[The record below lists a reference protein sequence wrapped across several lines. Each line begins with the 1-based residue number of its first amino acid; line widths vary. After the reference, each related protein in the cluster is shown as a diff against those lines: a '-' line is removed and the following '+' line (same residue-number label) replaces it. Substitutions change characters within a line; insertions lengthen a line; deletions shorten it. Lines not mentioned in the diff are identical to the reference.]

1 MKPSSI
7 PFLLALAVLPAQGA
21 EPLGRLFYTP
31 AERATLERQ
40 KKAATGGGEVGAPT
54 TLNGVVRRSSGRD
67 TVWINGTPAEEK
79 SVEARRSQRVG
90 ETLAP
95 SGEVSDP
102 LQGGTIVI
110 RRKPGP

>member
-1 MKPSSI
+1 MKPYSFL
-7 PFLLALAVLPAQGA
+7 FLLALPATTVQGA

-40 KKAATGGGEVGAPT
+40 KQAASGGEAVAAA
-54 TLNGVVRRSSGRD
+54 TLNGVVRRSTGRN
-67 TVWINGTPAEEK
+67 TVWINGTPVEEK
-79 SVEARRSQRVG
+79 DGAIRRPPRVG

-95 SGEVSDP
+95 GGEVSDA

-110 RRKPGP
+110 RRKPEP